1 MRKSRYLLLALV
13 AGVIAADG
21 YLGGVWGGWSR
32 HELDEAAARVPQAP
46 LTFGDW
52 KGESLDLNA
61 KVVERA
67 GFRGY
72 TVHRYENRRT
82 GAVVQVLLACGRP
95 GPLSVHTPE
104 VCFGGAGFALT
115 GDPTR
120 FVPDDSP
127 GGSEFFKATFGKKD
141 SPAPEKLRVLW
152 SWNKN
157 GAWRVADNPR
167 WTFAGTPVLYK
178 LYVTQE
184 FYPRDDA
191 TDGADCAEF
200 LRDFL
205 PLLEPIVKPAP

>member
-1 MRKSRYLLLALV
+1 MRTSRYLLLALV

-21 YLGGVWGGWSR
+21 YLGGVWGGRSR
-32 HELDEAAARVPQAP
+32 RELDEAAARLPQVPLA
-46 LTFGDW
+46 FGDW
-52 KGESLDLNA
+52 KGESLALDPKL
-61 KVVERA
+61 VEMA
-67 GFRGY
+67 GFSGY
-72 TVHRYENRRT
+72 TVRRYENRRS
-82 GAVVQVLLACGRP
+82 GAVVNVLLACGRP

-104 VCFGGAGFALT
+104 VCFGGAGFELN
-115 GDPTR
+115 GDTTP
-120 FVPDDSP
+120 FAPDDSP
-127 GGSEFFKATFGKKD
+127 GTAEFFKATFDKKD
-141 SPAPEKLRVLW
+141 SPAPEKLRALW

-157 GAWRVADNPR
+157 GVWRVADNPR

-191 TDGADCAEF
+191 TDGAGCADF